1 MPPAPFRV
9 ILALLQRKFG
19 RRGVFLALVMLLVAQ
34 FGAQLHTYA
43 HRDAGA
49 PDTACQTMLAS
60 HGACSDCLAFTPLL
74 LTAGT
79 PARWPHLCGQARAS
93 APAHFCG
100 TPVDQPSILAFR
112 SRAPPIEL
120 PA

>member
-1 MPPAPFRV
+1 
-9 ILALLQRKFG
+9 LALLQRKFD

-49 PDTACQTMLAS
+49 PGTPCQTMLVS
-60 HGACSDCLAFTPLL
+60 HGACSDCLAYAPLL

-79 PARWPHLCGQARAS
+79 PARWPHFCGQARAS
-93 APAHFCG
+93 APAHFSG
-100 TPVDQPSILAFR
+100 TPVDPPSILAFR
-112 SRAPPIEL
+112 SRAPPIEQ